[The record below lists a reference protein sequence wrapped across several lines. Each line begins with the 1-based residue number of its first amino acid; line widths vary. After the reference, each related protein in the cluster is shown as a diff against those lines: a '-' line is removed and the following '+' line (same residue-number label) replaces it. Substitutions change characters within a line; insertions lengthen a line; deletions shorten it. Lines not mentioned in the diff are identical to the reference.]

1 MFAAA
6 LALAAA
12 ASWGVGDF
20 FGGVKSRSLNPV
32 AVLLVAQPIGLTP
45 LGIWVAVRGEGPPGS
60 AVLWA
65 CLASVLGTTGL
76 IAFYR
81 GMAAGALTIVAPIAG
96 AGAAIPV
103 IWGLTGGDHPSRY
116 QELGFAAA
124 LVGVVLASF
133 ERRSKAR
140 GGTSTPAMRRLR
152 PSTGLLRGQAA
163 VAAGVG
169 WAAIAM
175 LAFGSYYIPM
185 HAASQ
190 GDFLWAAFV
199 FRLTSTTLI
208 AVAWLVLRP
217 PRARRAD
224 LPVLASIGILDTGGN
239 VFFAAASAKGLVSVV
254 SILAS
259 LYPVVTVLLARAV
272 LHERVHRSQE
282 LGIAL
287 ALAGIV
293 LISAG

>member
-1 MFAAA
+1 LFAAA

-20 FGGVKSRSLNPV
+20 FGGLKSRSLNPV
-32 AVLLVAQPIGLTP
+32 AVLIVAQPIGLA
-45 LGIWVAVRGEGPPGS
+45 LLAIWVAVRGQGPPGS
-60 AVLWA
+60 SVLWA
-65 CLASVLGTTGL
+65 CLAAVLGTTGL
-76 IAFYR
+76 IAFYK
-81 GMAAGALTIVAPIAG
+81 GMAAGALSIVAPIAG

-103 IWGLTGGDHPSRY
+103 IWGLAHGDHPSGY

-124 LVGVVLASF
+124 LIGVVLASF
-133 ERRSKAR
+133 ERRPEAAR
-140 GGTSTPAMRRLR
+140 L
-152 PSTGLLRGQAA
+152 
-163 VAAGVG
+163 AAGVG

-175 LAFGSYYIPM
+175 VAFGAYYIPM
-185 HAASQ
+185 HEASH

-208 AVAWLVLRP
+208 AAAWLVLRP
-217 PRARRAD
+217 PSARRAD

-239 VFFAAASAKGLVSVV
+239 VFFAAASTKGLVSVV

-282 LGIAL
+282 LGIVL

>member
-1 MFAAA
+1 VFAAA

-20 FGGVKSRSLNPV
+20 LGGLKSRSLNPV
-32 AVLLVAQPIGLTP
+32 AILIVAQPIGLT
-45 LGIWVAVRGEGPPGS
+45 LLAIWVAVRGQGPPGS
-60 AVLWA
+60 EVLWA
-65 CLASVLGTTGL
+65 CLAAVLGTTGL
-76 IAFYR
+76 IAFYK
-81 GMAAGALTIVAPIAG
+81 GMAAGALSIVAPIAG

-103 IWGLTGGDHPSRY
+103 IWGLAHGDHPSGY

-124 LVGVVLASF
+124 LIGVVLASF
-133 ERRSKAR
+133 ERRPEAAR
-140 GGTSTPAMRRLR
+140 L
-152 PSTGLLRGQAA
+152 
-163 VAAGVG
+163 AAGVG
-169 WAAIAM
+169 WAVIAM
-175 LAFGSYYIPM
+175 LAFGAYYIPM
-185 HAASQ
+185 HEASH

-208 AVAWLVLRP
+208 AAAWLVVRP
-217 PRARRAD
+217 SSARRAD

-239 VFFAAASAKGLVSVV
+239 VFFAAASAKELVSVV

-282 LGIAL
+282 LGIVL

>member
-1 MFAAA
+1 VFTAA

-12 ASWGVGDF
+12 VSWGVGDF
-20 FGGVKSRSLNPV
+20 FGGLKSRSLNPV
-32 AVLLVAQPIGLTP
+32 AVLIVAQPIGLTL
-45 LGIWVAVRGEGPPGS
+45 LGIWVAVRDQGPPGS

-65 CLASVLGTTGL
+65 CLAAVLGTTGL
-76 IAFYR
+76 IAFYL
-81 GMAAGALTIVAPIAG
+81 GMAAGALSIVAPIAG

-103 IWGLTGGDHPSRY
+103 IWGLAGGDHPSGY

-133 ERRSKAR
+133 ERRPEAAR
-140 GGTSTPAMRRLR
+140 L
-152 PSTGLLRGQAA
+152 
-163 VAAGVG
+163 AAGVG

-175 LAFGSYYIPM
+175 LAFGAYYIPM
-185 HAASQ
+185 HAASH

-208 AVAWLVLRP
+208 AAAWLVLRP

-224 LPVLASIGILDTGGN
+224 LTVLASIGILDTGGN
-239 VFFAAASAKGLVSVV
+239 VFFAAASARGLVSVV

-259 LYPVVTVLLARAV
+259 LYPVVTVLLARVV
-272 LHERVHRSQE
+272 LNERVHRSQE

>member
-1 MFAAA
+1 MFTAA

-20 FGGVKSRSLNPV
+20 FGGLKSRSLNPV
-32 AVLLVAQPIGLTP
+32 AVLIVAQPIGLA
-45 LGIWVAVRGEGPPGS
+45 LLAIWVAVRGQGPPGS
-60 AVLWA
+60 SVLWA
-65 CLASVLGTTGL
+65 CLAAVLGTTGL
-76 IAFYR
+76 IAFYK
-81 GMAAGALTIVAPIAG
+81 GMAAGALSIVAPIAG

-103 IWGLTGGDHPSRY
+103 IWGLAHGDHPSGY

-124 LVGVVLASF
+124 LIGVVLASF
-133 ERRSKAR
+133 ERRPEAAR
-140 GGTSTPAMRRLR
+140 L
-152 PSTGLLRGQAA
+152 
-163 VAAGVG
+163 AAGVG

-175 LAFGSYYIPM
+175 VAFGAYYIPM
-185 HAASQ
+185 LEASH

-208 AVAWLVLRP
+208 AAAWLVLRP
-217 PRARRAD
+217 PSARRAD

-239 VFFAAASAKGLVSVV
+239 VFFAAASTKGLVSVV

-282 LGIAL
+282 LGIIL

>member
-1 MFAAA
+1 VFVAA

-12 ASWGVGDF
+12 VSWGIGDF
-20 FGGVKSRSLNPV
+20 LGGLKSRALRPV
-32 AVLLVAQPIGLTP
+32 AVLIVAQPIGGAL
-45 LGIWVAVRGEGPPGS
+45 LGLWVALRGQGPPGT

-65 CLASVLGTTGL
+65 CLASVFGTTGL

-81 GMAAGALTIVAPIAG
+81 GMAAGALSIVAPIAG

-103 IWGLTGGDHPSRY
+103 IWGLARGDHPSTY

-124 LVGVVLASF
+124 LIGIVLASF
-133 ERRSKAR
+133 ERRPDAAR
-140 GGTSTPAMRRLR
+140 I
-152 PSTGLLRGQAA
+152 
-163 VAAGVG
+163 AAGVG

-175 LAFGSYYIPM
+175 LAFGGYYIPM

-199 FRLTSTTLI
+199 FRLTSTSLI
-208 AVAWLVLRP
+208 AAAWLVLRP
-217 PRARRAD
+217 PGAHHAD
-224 LPVLASIGILDTGGN
+224 LPVLASIGVLDTGGN
-239 VFFAAASAKGLVSVV
+239 VFFSAASARGLVSVV

-272 LHERVHRSQE
+272 LAERVHRSQE

>member
-20 FGGVKSRSLNPV
+20 FGGLKSRSLNPV
-32 AVLLVAQPIGLTP
+32 AILIVAQPIGLT
-45 LGIWVAVRGEGPPGS
+45 LLAIWVAVRGQGPPGS
-60 AVLWA
+60 EVLWA
-65 CLASVLGTTGL
+65 CPAAVLGTTGL
-76 IAFYR
+76 IAFYK
-81 GMAAGALTIVAPIAG
+81 GMAAGALSIVAPIAG

-103 IWGLTGGDHPSRY
+103 IWGLAHGDHPSGY

-124 LVGVVLASF
+124 LIGVVLASF
-133 ERRSKAR
+133 ERRPEAAR
-140 GGTSTPAMRRLR
+140 L
-152 PSTGLLRGQAA
+152 
-163 VAAGVG
+163 AAGVG
-169 WAAIAM
+169 WAVIAM
-175 LAFGSYYIPM
+175 LAFGAYYIPM
-185 HAASQ
+185 HEASH

-208 AVAWLVLRP
+208 AAAWLVVRP
-217 PRARRAD
+217 SSARRAD

-282 LGIAL
+282 LGIVL

>member
-12 ASWGVGDF
+12 VSWGIGDF
-20 FGGVKSRSLNPV
+20 LGGVKSRTLRPI
-32 AVLLVAQPIGLTP
+32 AVLIVAQPIGGAL
-45 LGIWVAVRGEGPPGS
+45 LGIWLAIRGEGPPGTE
-60 AVLWA
+60 VFWA
-65 CLASVLGTTGL
+65 SLAAIFGTIGL

-81 GMAAGALTIVAPIAG
+81 GMAAGALSIVAPIAG

-103 IWGLTGGDHPSRY
+103 VWGLARGDNPSAY

-124 LVGVVLASF
+124 LAGVVLASF
-133 ERRSKAR
+133 ERRPEAAR
-140 GGTSTPAMRRLR
+140 L
-152 PSTGLLRGQAA
+152 
-163 VAAGVG
+163 AAGVG

-175 LAFGSYYIPM
+175 VAFGAYYIPM

-190 GDFLWAAFV
+190 GDFVWAAFI
-199 FRLTSTTLI
+199 FRLTSTALVAT
-208 AVAWLVLRP
+208 AWLALRP
-217 PRARRAD
+217 PSARRAD
-224 LPVLASIGILDTGGN
+224 LPALAAIGVLDTGGN
-239 VFFAAASAKGLVSVV
+239 VFFAAASQKGLVSVV

-259 LYPVVTVLLARAV
+259 LYPVITVLLARAV

-287 ALAGIV
+287 VLSGIV
-293 LISAG
+293 LISTG

>member
-20 FGGVKSRSLNPV
+20 FGGLKSRSLNPV
-32 AVLLVAQPIGLTP
+32 AILIVAQPIGLT
-45 LGIWVAVRGEGPPGS
+45 LLAIWVAVRGQGPPGS
-60 AVLWA
+60 EVLWA
-65 CLASVLGTTGL
+65 CLAAVLGTTGL
-76 IAFYR
+76 IAFYK
-81 GMAAGALTIVAPIAG
+81 GMAAGALSIVAPIAG

-103 IWGLTGGDHPSRY
+103 IWGLAHGDHPSGY

-124 LVGVVLASF
+124 LIGVVLASF
-133 ERRSKAR
+133 ERRPEAAR
-140 GGTSTPAMRRLR
+140 L
-152 PSTGLLRGQAA
+152 
-163 VAAGVG
+163 AAGVG
-169 WAAIAM
+169 WAVIAM
-175 LAFGSYYIPM
+175 LAFGAYYIPM
-185 HAASQ
+185 HEASH

-208 AVAWLVLRP
+208 AAAWLVVRP
-217 PRARRAD
+217 SSARRAD

-282 LGIAL
+282 LGIVL

>member
-1 MFAAA
+1 LFAAA

-20 FGGVKSRSLNPV
+20 FGGLKSRSLNPV
-32 AVLLVAQPIGLTP
+32 AVLIVAQPIGLT
-45 LGIWVAVRGEGPPGS
+45 LLAIWVAVRGQGPPGS
-60 AVLWA
+60 SVLWA
-65 CLASVLGTTGL
+65 CLAAVLGTTGL
-76 IAFYR
+76 IAFYK
-81 GMAAGALTIVAPIAG
+81 GMAAGALSIVAPIAG

-103 IWGLTGGDHPSRY
+103 IWGLAHGDHPSGY
-116 QELGFAAA
+116 QEVGFAAA
-124 LVGVVLASF
+124 LIGVVLASF
-133 ERRSKAR
+133 ERRPEAAR
-140 GGTSTPAMRRLR
+140 L
-152 PSTGLLRGQAA
+152 
-163 VAAGVG
+163 AAGVG

-175 LAFGSYYIPM
+175 VAFGAYYIPM
-185 HAASQ
+185 HEASH

-208 AVAWLVLRP
+208 AAAWLVLRP
-217 PRARRAD
+217 PSARRAD

-282 LGIAL
+282 LGIVL

>member
-1 MFAAA
+1 VFAAA

-20 FGGVKSRSLNPV
+20 FGGLKSRSLNPV
-32 AVLLVAQPIGLTP
+32 AILVVAQPIGLT
-45 LGIWVAVRGEGPPGS
+45 LLAIWVAVRGQGPPGS
-60 AVLWA
+60 EVLWA
-65 CLASVLGTTGL
+65 CLAAVLGTTGL
-76 IAFYR
+76 IAFYK
-81 GMAAGALTIVAPIAG
+81 GMAAGALSIVAPIAG

-103 IWGLTGGDHPSRY
+103 IWGLAHGDHPSGY

-124 LVGVVLASF
+124 LTGVVLASF
-133 ERRSKAR
+133 ERRPEAAR
-140 GGTSTPAMRRLR
+140 L
-152 PSTGLLRGQAA
+152 
-163 VAAGVG
+163 AAGVG
-169 WAAIAM
+169 WAVIAM
-175 LAFGSYYIPM
+175 LAFGAYYIPM
-185 HAASQ
+185 HEASH

-208 AVAWLVLRP
+208 AAAWLVLRP
-217 PRARRAD
+217 PSARRAD

-254 SILAS
+254 STLAS

>member
-20 FGGVKSRSLNPV
+20 FGGLKSRSLNPV
-32 AVLLVAQPIGLTP
+32 AILIVAQPIGLTL
-45 LGIWVAVRGEGPPGS
+45 LGVWVAVRGQGPPGS

-65 CLASVLGTTGL
+65 CLAAVLGTTGL

-81 GMAAGALTIVAPIAG
+81 GMAAGALSIVAPIAG
-96 AGAAIPV
+96 AGATIPV
-103 IWGLTGGDHPSRY
+103 IWGLAGGDRPSGY

-133 ERRSKAR
+133 ERRPEAAR
-140 GGTSTPAMRRLR
+140 L
-152 PSTGLLRGQAA
+152 
-163 VAAGVG
+163 AAGVG

-175 LAFGSYYIPM
+175 LAFGAYYIPM
-185 HAASQ
+185 HAASH

-208 AVAWLVLRP
+208 AAAWLVLRP

-224 LPVLASIGILDTGGN
+224 LPVLASIGVLDTGGN

-254 SILAS
+254 AILAS

>member
-12 ASWGVGDF
+12 ASWGIGDF
-20 FGGVKSRSLNPV
+20 LGGLKSRSLRPV
-32 AVLLVAQPIGLTP
+32 AVLIVAQPIGGAL
-45 LGIWVAVRGEGPPGS
+45 LGIWVAARGQGPPGS
-60 AVLWA
+60 EVLWA
-65 CLASVLGTTGL
+65 CFAAILGTTGL

-81 GMAAGALTIVAPIAG
+81 GMAAGALSIVAPIAG

-103 IWGLTGGDHPSRY
+103 IWGLARGEQPSVY
-116 QELGFAAA
+116 QQLGFVAA
-124 LVGVVLASF
+124 LVGVILSSLERRPDAARLAS
-133 ERRSKAR
+133 
-140 GGTSTPAMRRLR
+140 
-152 PSTGLLRGQAA
+152 
-163 VAAGVG
+163 GVG

-175 LAFGSYYIPM
+175 LAFGGYYIPM
-185 HAASQ
+185 HAASRA
-190 GDFLWAAFV
+190 DFLWAAFV
-199 FRLTSTTLI
+199 FRLTSTTII
-208 AVAWLVLRP
+208 AAAWLALRP
-217 PRARRAD
+217 GRARRAD
-224 LPVLASIGILDTGGN
+224 LPALAAIGVLDTGGN
-239 VFFAAASAKGLVSVV
+239 VCFAAASAKGLVSVV
-254 SILAS
+254 SVLAS

>member
-1 MFAAA
+1 VFAAA

-20 FGGVKSRSLNPV
+20 LGGLKSRSLDPV
-32 AVLLVAQPIGLTP
+32 AILIVAQPIGLT
-45 LGIWVAVRGEGPPGS
+45 LLAIWVAVRGQGPPGS
-60 AVLWA
+60 SVLWA
-65 CLASVLGTTGL
+65 CLAAVLGTTGL
-76 IAFYR
+76 IAFYK
-81 GMAAGALTIVAPIAG
+81 GMAAGALSIVAPIAG

-103 IWGLTGGDHPSRY
+103 IWGLAHGDHPSGY

-124 LVGVVLASF
+124 LIGVVLASF
-133 ERRSKAR
+133 ERRPEAAR
-140 GGTSTPAMRRLR
+140 L
-152 PSTGLLRGQAA
+152 
-163 VAAGVG
+163 AAGFG
-169 WAAIAM
+169 WAVIAM
-175 LAFGSYYIPM
+175 LAFGAYYIPM
-185 HAASQ
+185 HEASH

-208 AVAWLVLRP
+208 AAAWLVLRP
-217 PRARRAD
+217 PSARRAD

-282 LGIAL
+282 LGIVL

>member
-1 MFAAA
+1 VFAAA

-20 FGGVKSRSLNPV
+20 FGGLKSRSLNPV
-32 AVLLVAQPIGLTP
+32 AILIVAQPIGLT
-45 LGIWVAVRGEGPPGS
+45 LLAIWVAVRGQGPPGS
-60 AVLWA
+60 SVLWA
-65 CLASVLGTTGL
+65 CLAAVLGTTGL
-76 IAFYR
+76 IAFYK
-81 GMAAGALTIVAPIAG
+81 GMAAGALSIVAPIAG

-103 IWGLTGGDHPSRY
+103 IWGLAHGDHPSAY

-124 LVGVVLASF
+124 LIGVVLASF
-133 ERRSKAR
+133 ERRPEAAR
-140 GGTSTPAMRRLR
+140 L
-152 PSTGLLRGQAA
+152 
-163 VAAGVG
+163 AAGVG

-175 LAFGSYYIPM
+175 LAFGAYYIPM
-185 HAASQ
+185 HEASR

-208 AVAWLVLRP
+208 AAAWLVLRP

-239 VFFAAASAKGLVSVV
+239 VFFAAASTKGLVSVV

-282 LGIAL
+282 LGIVL

>member
-20 FGGVKSRSLNPV
+20 FGGLKSRSLNPV
-32 AVLLVAQPIGLTP
+32 AILIVAQPIGLTL
-45 LGIWVAVRGEGPPGS
+45 LGVWVAVRGQGPPGS

-65 CLASVLGTTGL
+65 CLAAVLGTTGL

-81 GMAAGALTIVAPIAG
+81 GMAAGALSIVAPIAG
-96 AGAAIPV
+96 AGATIPV
-103 IWGLTGGDHPSRY
+103 IWGLAGGDRPSGY

-133 ERRSKAR
+133 ERRPEAAR
-140 GGTSTPAMRRLR
+140 L
-152 PSTGLLRGQAA
+152 
-163 VAAGVG
+163 AAGVG

-175 LAFGSYYIPM
+175 LAFGAYYIPM
-185 HAASQ
+185 HAASH

-208 AVAWLVLRP
+208 AAAWLVLRP

-224 LPVLASIGILDTGGN
+224 LPVLASIGVLDTGGN

-259 LYPVVTVLLARAV
+259 LYPVVTVLLARSV

>member
-1 MFAAA
+1 MLAAA

-20 FGGVKSRSLNPV
+20 LGGLKSRVLSPI
-32 AVLLVAQPIGLTP
+32 AVLIVAQPVGLAFV
-45 LGIWVAVRGEGPPGS
+45 GIWVAARGEGPPGA

-65 CLASVLGTTGL
+65 CLSAALGTTGL

-81 GMAAGALTIVAPIAG
+81 GMAAGALSIVAPIAG

-103 IWGLTGGDHPSRY
+103 IWGLANGDSPSRW
-116 QELGFAAA
+116 QEVGFGAAF
-124 LVGVVLASF
+124 VGVLLASL
-133 ERRSKAR
+133 ERRPEAAR
-140 GGTSTPAMRRLR
+140 L
-152 PSTGLLRGQAA
+152 
-163 VAAGVG
+163 AAGVG
-169 WAAIAM
+169 WAAVAM
-175 LAFGSYYIPM
+175 IAFGGYYVPM
-185 HAASQ
+185 HAASHQ
-190 GDFLWAAFV
+190 DYLWPAFV
-199 FRLTSTTLI
+199 FRLTSV
-208 AVAWLVLRP
+208 AMVGAAWLVLRP
-217 PRARRAD
+217 RRAARAD
-224 LPVLASIGILDTGGN
+224 LPALAAIGILDTGGN
-239 VFFAAASAKGLVSVV
+239 VFFAAASRHGLVSVV

-259 LYPVVTVLLARAV
+259 LYPVATVLLARAF

>member
-1 MFAAA
+1 MFVVA

-12 ASWGVGDF
+12 VSWGIGDF
-20 FGGVKSRSLNPV
+20 LGGLKSRALRPV
-32 AVLLVAQPIGLTP
+32 AVLIVAQPIGGAL
-45 LGIWVAVRGEGPPGS
+45 LGLWVALRGQGPPGT

-65 CLASVLGTTGL
+65 CLASVFGTTGL

-81 GMAAGALTIVAPIAG
+81 GMAAGALSIVAPIAG

-103 IWGLTGGDHPSRY
+103 IWGLARGDHPSSY

-124 LVGVVLASF
+124 LIGIVLASF
-133 ERRSKAR
+133 ERRPDAAR
-140 GGTSTPAMRRLR
+140 I
-152 PSTGLLRGQAA
+152 
-163 VAAGVG
+163 AAGVG

-175 LAFGSYYIPM
+175 LAFGGYYIPM

-208 AVAWLVLRP
+208 AAAWLVLRP
-217 PRARRAD
+217 PGAHRAD
-224 LPVLASIGILDTGGN
+224 LPVLASIGVLDTGGN
-239 VFFAAASAKGLVSVV
+239 VFFSAASAKGLVSVV

-272 LHERVHRSQE
+272 LAERVHRSQE

>member
-20 FGGVKSRSLNPV
+20 FGGLKSRSLNPV
-32 AVLLVAQPIGLTP
+32 AVLIVAQPIGLT
-45 LGIWVAVRGEGPPGS
+45 LLAIWVAVRGQGPPGS
-60 AVLWA
+60 SVLWA
-65 CLASVLGTTGL
+65 CLAAVLGTTGL
-76 IAFYR
+76 IAFYK
-81 GMAAGALTIVAPIAG
+81 GMAAGALSIVAPIAG

-103 IWGLTGGDHPSRY
+103 IWGLAHGDHPSGY

-124 LVGVVLASF
+124 LIGVVLASF
-133 ERRSKAR
+133 ERR
-140 GGTSTPAMRRLR
+140 P
-152 PSTGLLRGQAA
+152 LRGQAA
-163 VAAGVG
+163 FASGVG

-175 LAFGSYYIPM
+175 LAFGAYYIPM
-185 HAASQ
+185 HEASH

-199 FRLTSTTLI
+199 FRLTSTMLI
-208 AVAWLVLRP
+208 AAAWLVLRP
-217 PRARRAD
+217 PSARRTD

-272 LHERVHRSQE
+272 LNERVHRSQE
-282 LGIAL
+282 LGIVL

>member
-20 FGGVKSRSLNPV
+20 FGGLKSRSLNPV
-32 AVLLVAQPIGLTP
+32 AVLIVAQPIGLT
-45 LGIWVAVRGEGPPGS
+45 LLAIWVAVRGQGPPGS
-60 AVLWA
+60 SVLWA
-65 CLASVLGTTGL
+65 CLAAVLGTTGL
-76 IAFYR
+76 IAFYK
-81 GMAAGALTIVAPIAG
+81 GMAAGALSIVAPIAG

-103 IWGLTGGDHPSRY
+103 IWGLAHGDHPSGY

-124 LVGVVLASF
+124 LIGVVLASF
-133 ERRSKAR
+133 ERRPEAAR
-140 GGTSTPAMRRLR
+140 L
-152 PSTGLLRGQAA
+152 
-163 VAAGVG
+163 AAGVG

-175 LAFGSYYIPM
+175 VAFGAYYIPM
-185 HAASQ
+185 HEASH

-208 AVAWLVLRP
+208 AAAWLVLRP
-217 PRARRAD
+217 PSARRAD

>member
-1 MFAAA
+1 LFAAA

-20 FGGVKSRSLNPV
+20 FGGLKSRSLNPV
-32 AVLLVAQPIGLTP
+32 AILIVAQPIGLT
-45 LGIWVAVRGEGPPGS
+45 LLAIWVAVRGEGPPGS
-60 AVLWA
+60 SVLWA

-81 GMAAGALTIVAPIAG
+81 GMAAGALSIVAPIAG

-103 IWGLTGGDHPSRY
+103 IWGLARGDHPSAL
-116 QELGFAAA
+116 QELGFVAA
-124 LVGVVLASF
+124 LAGVVLASF
-133 ERRSKAR
+133 ERRPRAS
-140 GGTSTPAMRRLR
+140 RL
-152 PSTGLLRGQAA
+152 
-163 VAAGVG
+163 AAGAG

-175 LAFGSYYIPM
+175 LAFGGYYIPM
-185 HAASQ
+185 HAASH
-190 GDFLWAAFV
+190 GDFLWAAFL

-208 AVAWLVLRP
+208 ACSWLVLRP
-217 PRARRAD
+217 RRARRAD
-224 LPVLASIGILDTGGN
+224 LPVLASIGVLDTGGN

-254 SILAS
+254 SVLAS

-293 LISAG
+293 LVSAG

>member
-1 MFAAA
+1 LLTAA

-20 FGGVKSRSLNPV
+20 LGGLKSRSLSPI
-32 AVLLVAQPIGLTP
+32 AILIVAQPIGLA
-45 LGIWVAVRGEGPPGS
+45 LLAIWVAARGEGPPGS
-60 AVLWA
+60 SVLWA

-76 IAFYR
+76 VAFYR
-81 GMAAGALTIVAPIAG
+81 GMAAGALSIVAPIAG

-103 IWGLTGGDHPSRY
+103 VWGLARGDHPSGL
-116 QELGFAAA
+116 QELGFVAAFA
-124 LVGVVLASF
+124 GVILASF
-133 ERRSKAR
+133 ERRPQA
-140 GGTSTPAMRRLR
+140 TRL
-152 PSTGLLRGQAA
+152 
-163 VAAGVG
+163 AAGAG
-169 WAAIAM
+169 WAVIAM
-175 LAFGSYYIPM
+175 LAFGAYYIPM
-185 HAASQ
+185 HAASH

-208 AVAWLVLRP
+208 ACAWLVLRP
-217 PRARRAD
+217 RRARRAD
-224 LPVLASIGILDTGGN
+224 LPVLASIGVLDTGGN
-239 VFFAAASAKGLVSVV
+239 VFFAAASSRGLVSVV
-254 SILAS
+254 SVLAS

-287 ALAGIV
+287 ALGGIV

>member
-1 MFAAA
+1 LFAAV

-12 ASWGVGDF
+12 ASWGIGDF
-20 FGGVKSRSLNPV
+20 LGGLKSRSLRPV
-32 AVLLVAQPIGLTP
+32 AVLIVAQPIGGAL
-45 LGIWVAVRGEGPPGS
+45 LGIWVAIRAQGPPGS

-65 CLASVLGTTGL
+65 CLASVFGTTGL

-81 GMAAGALTIVAPIAG
+81 GMAAGALSIVAPIAG
-96 AGAAIPV
+96 AGAAIPI
-103 IWGLTGGDHPSRY
+103 IWGFARGDQPSGY
-116 QELGFAAA
+116 QDLGFAAA
-124 LVGVVLASF
+124 LAGIVLASF
-133 ERRSKAR
+133 ERRPEAAR
-140 GGTSTPAMRRLR
+140 L
-152 PSTGLLRGQAA
+152 
-163 VAAGVG
+163 AAGVG

-175 LAFGSYYIPM
+175 LAFGGYYIPM
-185 HAASQ
+185 HAASH

-199 FRLTSTTLI
+199 FRLTSTALI
-208 AVAWLVLRP
+208 AAAWLALRP
-217 PRARRAD
+217 PSAGRVD
-224 LPVLASIGILDTGGN
+224 VPVLAAIGVLDTGGN
-239 VFFAAASAKGLVSVV
+239 VFFAAASARGLVSVV

-287 ALAGIV
+287 AVAGIV

>member
-1 MFAAA
+1 MLAAA

-20 FGGVKSRSLNPV
+20 FGGLKSRSLNPV
-32 AVLLVAQPIGLTP
+32 AVLIVAQPIGLTL
-45 LGIWVAVRGEGPPGS
+45 LGVWVAVRGQGPPGS

-76 IAFYR
+76 VAFYH
-81 GMAAGALTIVAPIAG
+81 GMAAGALSIVAPIAG

-103 IWGLTGGDHPSRY
+103 IWGLARGDHPSGF

-124 LVGVVLASF
+124 LIGIVLASF
-133 ERRSKAR
+133 ERRPEAAR
-140 GGTSTPAMRRLR
+140 L
-152 PSTGLLRGQAA
+152 
-163 VAAGVG
+163 AAGVG
-169 WAAIAM
+169 WAVIAM
-175 LAFGSYYIPM
+175 VAFGAYYIPM
-185 HAASQ
+185 HAASH

-208 AVAWLVLRP
+208 AAAWLVLRP
-217 PRARRAD
+217 PRAGRAD
-224 LPVLASIGILDTGGN
+224 LSVLASIGVLDTGGN

-287 ALAGIV
+287 ALGGIV
-293 LISAG
+293 LVSAG

>member
-1 MFAAA
+1 VFTAA

-12 ASWGVGDF
+12 VSWGIGDF
-20 FGGVKSRSLNPV
+20 LGGLKSRVLRPV
-32 AVLLVAQPIGLTP
+32 AVLIVAQPIGAAL
-45 LGIWVAVRGEGPPGS
+45 LGIWVAVRGQGPPGS
-60 AVLWA
+60 DVLWA
-65 CLASVLGTTGL
+65 CVASVFGTIGL

-81 GMAAGALTIVAPIAG
+81 GMAAGALSIVAPIAG

-103 IWGLTGGDHPSRY
+103 IWGLARGDHPSVY

-124 LVGVVLASF
+124 LIGVVLASF
-133 ERRSKAR
+133 ERRPRAP
-140 GGTSTPAMRRLR
+140 GGTSQFPQT
-152 PSTGLLRGQAA
+152 PSTGPLPGQAA

-175 LAFGSYYIPM
+175 LAFGGYYVPM

-190 GDFLWAAFV
+190 GDFLWAAFI

-208 AVAWLVLRP
+208 AAAWLVLRP
-217 PRARRAD
+217 PGARRAD
-224 LPVLASIGILDTGGN
+224 LPVLASIGVLDTGGN
-239 VFFAAASAKGLVSVV
+239 VFFSAASERGLVSVV

-282 LGIAL
+282 LGIGL
-287 ALAGIV
+287 TLAGIV

>member
-1 MFAAA
+1 LFTAA

-20 FGGVKSRSLNPV
+20 FGGLKSRSLNPV
-32 AVLLVAQPIGLTP
+32 AILIVAQPIGLTL
-45 LGIWVAVRGEGPPGS
+45 LGVWVAVRGQGPPGS

-81 GMAAGALTIVAPIAG
+81 GMAAGALSIVAPIAG

-103 IWGLTGGDHPSRY
+103 IWGLAGGDHPSGY

-124 LVGVVLASF
+124 LIGVVLASF
-133 ERRSKAR
+133 ERRPEAAR
-140 GGTSTPAMRRLR
+140 L
-152 PSTGLLRGQAA
+152 
-163 VAAGVG
+163 AAGVG

-175 LAFGSYYIPM
+175 LAFGAYYIPM
-185 HAASQ
+185 HAASH

-208 AVAWLVLRP
+208 AAAWLVLRP
-217 PRARRAD
+217 PCARRAD
-224 LPVLASIGILDTGGN
+224 LPVLASIGVLDTGGN

-254 SILAS
+254 STLAS
-259 LYPVVTVLLARAV
+259 LYPVVTVLLARVV
-272 LHERVHRSQE
+272 LKERVHRSQE

>member
-1 MFAAA
+1 
-6 LALAAA
+6 
-12 ASWGVGDF
+12 
-20 FGGVKSRSLNPV
+20 
-32 AVLLVAQPIGLTP
+32 
-45 LGIWVAVRGEGPPGS
+45 
-60 AVLWA
+60 
-65 CLASVLGTTGL
+65 
-76 IAFYR
+76 
-81 GMAAGALTIVAPIAG
+81 MAAGALSIVAPIAG

-103 IWGLTGGDHPSRY
+103 IWGLARGDHPSGY
-116 QELGFAAA
+116 QEVGFAAA
-124 LVGVVLASF
+124 LIGIVFASF
-133 ERRSKAR
+133 ERRPEAAR
-140 GGTSTPAMRRLR
+140 L
-152 PSTGLLRGQAA
+152 
-163 VAAGVG
+163 AAGVG

-175 LAFGSYYIPM
+175 LAFGAFYIPM
-185 HAASQ
+185 HAASH
-190 GDFLWAAFV
+190 GDFVWAAFV

-208 AVAWLVLRP
+208 AGTWLVLRP

-224 LPVLASIGILDTGGN
+224 LPVLASIGVLDTAGN

-259 LYPVVTVLLARAV
+259 LYPVVTVLLARAI

>member
-1 MFAAA
+1 LFAAA

-20 FGGVKSRSLNPV
+20 FGGLKSRSLNPV
-32 AVLLVAQPIGLTP
+32 AVLIVAQPIGLT
-45 LGIWVAVRGEGPPGS
+45 LLAIWVAVRGQGPPGS
-60 AVLWA
+60 SVLWA
-65 CLASVLGTTGL
+65 CLAAVLGTTGL
-76 IAFYR
+76 IAFYK
-81 GMAAGALTIVAPIAG
+81 GMAAGALSIVAPIAG

-103 IWGLTGGDHPSRY
+103 IWGLAHGDHPSGY
-116 QELGFAAA
+116 QEVGFAAA
-124 LVGVVLASF
+124 LIGVVLASF
-133 ERRSKAR
+133 ERRPEAAR
-140 GGTSTPAMRRLR
+140 L
-152 PSTGLLRGQAA
+152 
-163 VAAGVG
+163 AAGVG

-175 LAFGSYYIPM
+175 VAFGAYYIPM
-185 HAASQ
+185 HEASH

-208 AVAWLVLRP
+208 AAAWLVLRP
-217 PRARRAD
+217 PSARRAD

-272 LHERVHRSQE
+272 LNERVHRSQE
-282 LGIAL
+282 LGIVL

-293 LISAG
+293 LISVG

>member
-20 FGGVKSRSLNPV
+20 LGGLKSRSLNPV
-32 AVLLVAQPIGLTP
+32 AILIVAQPIGLTL
-45 LGIWVAVRGEGPPGS
+45 LGVWVAVRGQGPPGS

-76 IAFYR
+76 IAFYL
-81 GMAAGALTIVAPIAG
+81 GMAAGALSIVAPIAG

-103 IWGLTGGDHPSRY
+103 IWGLAGGDHPSGY

-124 LVGVVLASF
+124 LIGVVLASF
-133 ERRSKAR
+133 ERKPEAAR
-140 GGTSTPAMRRLR
+140 L
-152 PSTGLLRGQAA
+152 
-163 VAAGVG
+163 AAGVG

-175 LAFGSYYIPM
+175 LAFGAYYIPM
-185 HAASQ
+185 HAASH
-190 GDFLWAAFV
+190 GDFLWAAFI

-208 AVAWLVLRP
+208 AAAWLVLRP

-239 VFFAAASAKGLVSVV
+239 VFFAAASANGLVSVV

-272 LHERVHRSQE
+272 LKERVHRSQE

>member
-1 MFAAA
+1 LLTAA

-20 FGGVKSRSLNPV
+20 LGGLKSRSLSPI
-32 AVLLVAQPIGLTP
+32 AILIVAQPIGLT
-45 LGIWVAVRGEGPPGS
+45 LLAIWVAVRGEGPPGS
-60 AVLWA
+60 SVLWA

-76 IAFYR
+76 VAFYR
-81 GMAAGALTIVAPIAG
+81 GMAAGALSIVAPIAG

-103 IWGLTGGDHPSRY
+103 IWGLVRGDHPSGL

-124 LVGVVLASF
+124 LIGVVLASF
-133 ERRSKAR
+133 ERSQA
-140 GGTSTPAMRRLR
+140 TRL
-152 PSTGLLRGQAA
+152 
-163 VAAGVG
+163 AAGAG
-169 WAAIAM
+169 WAVIAM
-175 LAFGSYYIPM
+175 LAFGAFYIPM
-185 HAASQ
+185 HAASH

-208 AVAWLVLRP
+208 ACAWLALRP
-217 PRARRAD
+217 RRAGRAD
-224 LPVLASIGILDTGGN
+224 LPALASIGVLDTGGN
-239 VFFAAASAKGLVSVV
+239 VFFAAASSKGLVSVV
-254 SILAS
+254 SVLAS

>member
-12 ASWGVGDF
+12 ASWGIGDF
-20 FGGVKSRSLNPV
+20 LGGLKSRSLRPV
-32 AVLLVAQPIGLTP
+32 AVLIVAQPIGGVL
-45 LGIWVAVRGEGPPGS
+45 LGMWVAVRGQGPPGS
-60 AVLWA
+60 EVLWA
-65 CLASVLGTTGL
+65 CVASVFGTTGL

-81 GMAAGALTIVAPIAG
+81 GMAAGALSIVAPIAG

-103 IWGLTGGDHPSRY
+103 IWGLVRGDHPSVY
-116 QELGFAAA
+116 QQLGFAAA
-124 LVGVVLASF
+124 LIGIVLASF
-133 ERRSKAR
+133 ERRPRPA
-140 GGTSTPAMRRLR
+140 GETSQFAQTL
-152 PSTGLLRGQAA
+152 STDPLRGQAA
-163 VAAGVG
+163 FAAGVG

-175 LAFGSYYIPM
+175 LAFGGYYIPM

-208 AVAWLVLRP
+208 AGAWLALRP

-224 LPVLASIGILDTGGN
+224 FPVLASIGILDTGGN
-239 VFFAAASAKGLVSVV
+239 VLFSAASAKGLVSVV

-293 LISAG
+293 LVSAG

>member
-1 MFAAA
+1 MFTAA

-12 ASWGVGDF
+12 ASWGIGDF
-20 FGGVKSRSLNPV
+20 LGGLKSRTLRPV
-32 AVLLVAQPIGLTP
+32 AVLIVAQPIGGAL
-45 LGIWVAVRGEGPPGS
+45 LGIWVAVRGQGPPGS
-60 AVLWA
+60 EVLWA
-65 CLASVLGTTGL
+65 CVASVFGTIGL

-81 GMAAGALTIVAPIAG
+81 GMAAGALSIVAPIAG

-103 IWGLTGGDHPSRY
+103 IWGLARGDHPSVY

-124 LVGVVLASF
+124 LIGIVVASF
-133 ERRSKAR
+133 ERRPEAAR
-140 GGTSTPAMRRLR
+140 L
-152 PSTGLLRGQAA
+152 
-163 VAAGVG
+163 AAGVG

-175 LAFGSYYIPM
+175 LAFGGYYIPM
-185 HAASQ
+185 HRASQ

-208 AVAWLVLRP
+208 AGAWLALRP
-217 PRARRAD
+217 PSARRAD
-224 LPVLASIGILDTGGN
+224 VPALASIGVLDTGGN
-239 VFFAAASAKGLVSVV
+239 VFFSAASARGLVSVV

-287 ALAGIV
+287 ALAGIILV
-293 LISAG
+293 SAG

>member
-20 FGGVKSRSLNPV
+20 FGGLKSRTLNPV
-32 AVLLVAQPIGLTP
+32 AVLIVAQPIGLT
-45 LGIWVAVRGEGPPGS
+45 LLAVWVAVRGQGPPGS

-65 CLASVLGTTGL
+65 CLAAVLGTTGL

-81 GMAAGALTIVAPIAG
+81 GMAAGALSIVAPIAG

-103 IWGLTGGDHPSRY
+103 IWGLARGDHPSGY

-124 LVGVVLASF
+124 LIGVVLASF
-133 ERRSKAR
+133 ERKPEAAR
-140 GGTSTPAMRRLR
+140 L
-152 PSTGLLRGQAA
+152 
-163 VAAGVG
+163 AAGVG

-175 LAFGSYYIPM
+175 LAFGAYYIPM
-185 HAASQ
+185 HAASH

-199 FRLTSTTLI
+199 FRLTSTTII
-208 AVAWLVLRP
+208 AAAWLALRP
-217 PRARRAD
+217 PGAKRTD
-224 LPVLASIGILDTGGN
+224 LPVLASIGVLDTGGN
-239 VFFAAASAKGLVSVV
+239 VFFAAASAKGIVSVV

>member
-1 MFAAA
+1 LFAAA

-12 ASWGVGDF
+12 ASWGIGDF
-20 FGGVKSRSLNPV
+20 LGGLKSRSLRPV
-32 AVLLVAQPIGLTP
+32 AVLIVAQPIGGTL
-45 LGIWVAVRGEGPPGS
+45 LGIWVVIRGHGPPGS

-65 CLASVLGTTGL
+65 CLASVFGTTGL

-103 IWGLTGGDHPSRY
+103 IWGLARGDQPSGY

-124 LVGVVLASF
+124 LVGIVLASF
-133 ERRSKAR
+133 ERRPEAAR
-140 GGTSTPAMRRLR
+140 L
-152 PSTGLLRGQAA
+152 
-163 VAAGVG
+163 AAGVG

-175 LAFGSYYIPM
+175 LAFGGYYIPM
-185 HAASQ
+185 HAASH

-199 FRLTSTTLI
+199 FRLTSTALI
-208 AVAWLVLRP
+208 AAAWLALRP
-217 PRARRAD
+217 PSANRAD
-224 LPVLASIGILDTGGN
+224 VPVLATIGVLDTGGN
-239 VFFAAASAKGLVSVV
+239 VFFAAASARGLVSVV

-282 LGIAL
+282 LGIVL